1 MDASDFSIQLD
12 LAGSGILKTV
22 EDQLLWHG
30 KAENKYI
37 RAELYK
43 LNVYGNSNCDVSPAS
58 PCLTLLP
65 PSR

>member
-12 LAGSGILKTV
+12 LVGSGILGAL
-22 EDQLLWHG
+22 EEQLLWHG

-43 LNVYGNSNCDVSPAS
+43 LNVYGN
-58 PCLTLLP
+58 P
-65 PSR
+65 P